1 MGKLFVDL
9 VKAYDTV
16 NRELLWKTMEKL
28 GVPKKLIQV
37 IQKLYEKVE
46 YHMNLLGKKTSFM
59 SSCGVKQGDN
69 LGPILFLLYIVQ
81 AVVTTLDDK
90 WQFTKPDF
98 RWHGN
103 NADGQPKKFSDLNK
117 KVKHTTK
124 GRIFEYFKSFY
135 VDDAAFIIM
144 KKEELQKAFGLTI
157 RAAETGEETRN
168 QRPKS
173 CTFQDPANNQQKT
186 SGCTS
191 TSTMTHLPVTQPPK
205 KLTTRSS
212 RLPGGSN
219 ILELSSLPT

>member
-1 MGKLFVDL
+1 MSTSSIIASRLNKHLNSFGIDEQCGMKGCCADATFTIKTALQTLREHDQEAYVLFVDL

-28 GVPKKLIQV
+28 GVPKKFIQV
-37 IQKLYEKVE
+37 FHKLYEKVE

-69 LGPILFLLYIVQ
+69 LGPILFLYIVQ

-90 WQFTKPDF
+90 WQFTKPNF

-124 GRIFEYFKSFY
+124 GTIFEYFKSFY

-144 KKEELQKAFGLTI
+144 RKE
-157 RAAETGEETRN
+157 
-168 QRPKS
+168 
-173 CTFQDPANNQQKT
+173 
-186 SGCTS
+186 
-191 TSTMTHLPVTQPPK
+191 
-205 KLTTRSS
+205 
-212 RLPGGSN
+212 
-219 ILELSSLPT
+219 